1 LISFVASMGEDEV
14 VVAVDV
20 DDGGDREM
28 DAEVGGDAGDEFD
41 EVDDAAGVGALR

>member
-1 LISFVASMGEDEV
+1 MGEDEV